1 LFVSD
6 YLEKAGAN
14 MHYRTYAAGDSCIIL
29 EFGSSIDPGSNQ
41 KVRKAASLLSKKP
54 FRGMIEC
61 VPAFHTLAV
70 HYDPYAI
77 GTSFP
82 FEAASSLIDE
92 KLGEEIQL
100 DGISPRLLEIP
111 VCYEGAYAP
120 DLAFVARSNG
130 LSEKEVIEI
139 HSKKDYEIYFLG
151 FSPGF
156 PFLGGMDPR
165 IAAPRKT
172 SPRLKIPSGSVGI
185 AGRQTGIYPSE
196 TPGGWRIIGR
206 TPLMLFDPKREEP
219 SYLKPGDRLRF
230 FPIEEAEFQSGG
242 GSLWE

>member
-1 LFVSD
+1 
-6 YLEKAGAN
+6 
-14 MHYRTYAAGDSCIIL
+14 MHYHTYAAGDSCIIL

-70 HYDPYAI
+70 HYDPYAV
-77 GTSFP
+77 GTLSP
-82 FEAASSLIDE
+82 FEAASSLIAEMLAE
-92 KLGEEIQL
+92 KIQL
-100 DGISPRLLEIP
+100 DVQSPRLLDIP
-111 VCYEGAYAP
+111 VCYEGAHAP

-139 HSKKDYEIYFLG
+139 HSNRDYEIYFLG

-156 PFLGGMDPR
+156 PFLGGMDQR

-185 AGRQTGIYPSE
+185 AGSQTGIYPSE
-196 TPGGWRIIGR
+196 TPGGWQIIGR
-206 TPLMLFDPKREEP
+206 TPLTLFDPEREEP

-230 FPIEEAEFQSGG
+230 IPVTEAEFQSGG

>member
-1 LFVSD
+1 
-6 YLEKAGAN
+6 
-14 MHYRTYAAGDSCIIL
+14 MHYHTYAAGDSCIIL
-29 EFGSSIDPGSNQ
+29 EFGSSIDPESNQ

-70 HYDPYAI
+70 HYDPYAV
-77 GTSFP
+77 GTLSP
-82 FEAASSLIDE
+82 FEAASSLIAE
-92 KLGEEIQL
+92 KLAEQIQL
-100 DGISPRLLEIP
+100 DVNSPRRLEIP
-111 VCYEGAYAP
+111 VCYEGAHAP
-120 DLAFVARSNG
+120 DLAFVACSNG

-139 HSKKDYEIYFLG
+139 HSKRDYEIYFLG

-185 AGRQTGIYPSE
+185 AGSQTGIYPSE
-196 TPGGWRIIGR
+196 TPGGWQIIGR
-206 TPLMLFDPKREEP
+206 TPLTLFDPEREEP

-230 FPIEEAEFQSGG
+230 IPVTEAEFQSGG

>member
-1 LFVSD
+1 
-6 YLEKAGAN
+6 
-14 MHYRTYAAGDSCIIL
+14 MHYHTYAAGDSCIIL
-29 EFGSSIDPGSNQ
+29 EFGSSIGPGSNQ

-70 HYDPYAI
+70 HYDPYAV
-77 GTSFP
+77 GTLSP
-82 FEAASSLIDE
+82 FESASSLIAEMLAE
-92 KLGEEIQL
+92 KIQL
-100 DGISPRLLEIP
+100 NVQSPRLLDIP
-111 VCYEGAYAP
+111 VCYEGAHAP

-139 HSKKDYEIYFLG
+139 HSKRDYEIYFLG

-185 AGRQTGIYPSE
+185 AGGQTGIYPSE
-196 TPGGWRIIGR
+196 TPGGWQIIGR
-206 TPLMLFDPKREEP
+206 TPIALFDPNREEP

-230 FPIEEAEFQSGG
+230 IPIKEAEFQSGG

>member
-1 LFVSD
+1 
-6 YLEKAGAN
+6 
-14 MHYRTYAAGDSCIIL
+14 MHYHTYAAGDSCIIL
-29 EFGSSIDPGSNQ
+29 EFGSSIEPGSNQ

-54 FRGMIEC
+54 FTGMIEC

-70 HYDPYAI
+70 HYDPYAV
-77 GTSFP
+77 GTLSP
-82 FEAASSLIDE
+82 FEAASSLIAEMLAE
-92 KLGEEIQL
+92 KIQL
-100 DGISPRLLEIP
+100 DVHSPRLLDIP
-111 VCYEGAYAP
+111 VCYEGAHAP
-120 DLAFVARSNG
+120 DLPFVARSNG

-139 HSKKDYEIYFLG
+139 HSKRDYEIYFLG

-185 AGRQTGIYPSE
+185 AGGQTGIYPSE
-196 TPGGWRIIGR
+196 TPGGWQIIGR
-206 TPLMLFDPKREEP
+206 TPIALFDPKREEP

-230 FPIEEAEFQSGG
+230 IPIKEAEFQSGG